1 MAPAFCAGAS
11 RPYFDLQ
18 PQDGA
23 QVSLALV
30 QAQDSQAQLVQPQ
43 LPVWRFS
50 TFVMVISW
58 V

>member
-1 MAPAFCAGAS
+1 
-11 RPYFDLQ
+11 LQ

-30 QAQDSQAQLVQPQ
+30 QAQDSQVQLVQPQ

>member
-1 MAPAFCAGAS
+1 
-11 RPYFDLQ
+11 LQ